1 MTPHLA
7 HHRIAAPAAAG
18 RDAAEE
24 EGEARVAG
32 GRRLQ
37 ANVSTAYCS
46 TGERDQDDGGRFALF
61 LADVKPCIGERSAQP
76 AGNRVFG
83 PFPQK
88 KTLTKWGA
96 SGIHQ
101 HAALRRRHLGDNGSR
116 GLSS

>member
-46 TGERDQDDGGRFALF
+46 TGERDQDDGGPIRAF
-61 LADVKPCIGERSAQP
+61 LADVKPCIGERSAQAQIREP
-76 AGNRVFG
+76 RFWAFSAENN
-83 PFPQK
+83 
-88 KTLTKWGA
+88 
-96 SGIHQ
+96 H
-101 HAALRRRHLGDNGSR
+101 
-116 GLSS
+116 